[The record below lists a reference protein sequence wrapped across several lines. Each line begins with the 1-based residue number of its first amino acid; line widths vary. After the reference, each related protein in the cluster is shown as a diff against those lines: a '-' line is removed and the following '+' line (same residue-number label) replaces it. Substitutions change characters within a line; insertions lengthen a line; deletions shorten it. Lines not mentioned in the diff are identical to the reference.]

1 MKCIKFDSEEERI
14 KDFINLP
21 NDLYNKKNITED
33 KTDMYKL
40 LTGIHSLSKYFK
52 LDKFLIYDEEKAV
65 GRFCITTYPKDK
77 TAYLGFFECINDEK
91 VAKYLFDSAYKFC
104 KKNKYKNIIGPVD
117 ASFWIKYRLKINK
130 FDSLPYTG
138 EPYNLD
144 YYFDLFKNNNFN
156 VIEHYTSNIYQQVK
170 EDFNNIK
177 YSDRYNEFIKKGYE
191 IISPDMNKY
200 DEIIESIYY
209 LLMDLYQD
217 FPIFKN
223 VELND
228 FLEVFKSYKSIIN
241 PSMVKLAYYENKLVG
256 FFISVPNYNNNV
268 YNLNLFKILKVLK
281 TRKKPKEYIMLY
293 MGVDQNHKGLG
304 KAIAEAIMNELKVSG
319 LPSVGALTKD
329 GKLTQNYVSELI
341 EERYEYVLLERII
354 K

>member
-1 MKCIKFDSEEERI
+1 
-14 KDFINLP
+14 
-21 NDLYNKKNITED
+21 
-33 KTDMYKL
+33 
-40 LTGIHSLSKYFK
+40 
-52 LDKFLIYDEEKAV
+52 
-65 GRFCITTYPKDK
+65 
-77 TAYLGFFECINDEK
+77 
-91 VAKYLFDSAYKFC
+91 
-104 KKNKYKNIIGPVD
+104 
-117 ASFWIKYRLKINK
+117 
-130 FDSLPYTG
+130 
-138 EPYNLD
+138 
-144 YYFDLFKNNNFN
+144 
-156 VIEHYTSNIYQQVK
+156 
-170 EDFNNIK
+170 
-177 YSDRYNEFIKKGYE
+177 
-191 IISPDMNKY
+191 MNKY

-217 FPIFKN
+217 IPIFKN

-293 MGVDQNHKGLG
+293 LGVDQNHKGLG